1 MATSKTKIATRRIQR
16 LKELSNAL
24 KNLAIDAL
32 LEGTFSRETQL
43 ELDEIQERLEK
54 LAAKVTG

>member
-16 LKELSNAL
+16 LKEISNAL

-32 LEGTFSRETQL
+32 LEGTFSRESQL

>member
-1 MATSKTKIATRRIQR
+1 MATSKTKIATRHHKR
-16 LKELSNAL
+16 LSEISNSL

>member
-24 KNLAIDAL
+24 KNLAIGTL
-32 LEGTFSRETQL
+32 LEGTFSRESQL

-54 LAAKVTG
+54 FAAKVTQ

>member
-1 MATSKTKIATRRIQR
+1 MATSKTKIATRQLNR
-16 LKELSNAL
+16 LRELSNSL
-24 KNLAIDAL
+24 KNLARDTL
-32 LEGTFSRETQL
+32 LDGTLSRESQL

>member
-32 LEGTFSRETQL
+32 LEGTFSRESQL

-54 LAAKVTG
+54 LAAKVTQ